1 MSDLGEL
8 IDLLREAHEQQRTV
22 FKDAPTLYSRAADA
36 LERFQNLDS
45 EAATHVESVIVMRT
59 HFTGE
64 PPYVGWKGLGL
75 ALNEALD
82 ERDRALSRYRWV
94 PVSERLPEAGE
105 LVMVYSPPTKD
116 SWPDEM
122 NVGFDCID
130 PDVDDPGPYAWLNH
144 NNHYE
149 HYCAV
154 ACEGMTGP
162 REQAPYTHWMPLPPA
177 PESD

>member
-1 MSDLGEL
+1 MSDALRRLINLCLADAARQYAERVDAEMTGAAKGAQRMSDLDEL
-8 IDLLREAHEQQRTV
+8 IDLLREAHEQQRTA

-36 LERFQNLDS
+36 LERF
-45 EAATHVESVIVMRT
+45 
-59 HFTGE
+59 
-64 PPYVGWKGLGL
+64 
-75 ALNEALD
+75 
-82 ERDRALSRYRWV
+82 RWV

-177 PESD
+177 PEPD